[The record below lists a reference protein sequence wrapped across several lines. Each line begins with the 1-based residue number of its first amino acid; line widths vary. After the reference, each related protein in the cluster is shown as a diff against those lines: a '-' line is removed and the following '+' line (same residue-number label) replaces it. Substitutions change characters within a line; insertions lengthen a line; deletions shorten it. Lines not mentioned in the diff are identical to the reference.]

1 MSSIN
6 ISQLIQN
13 MLGAAS
19 GAAKG
24 HGEDLK
30 NYIETRAKVIAES
43 VAAIASDRLK
53 NVITDDDAR
62 FAFDE
67 IKASEASAGAAVAV
81 TLKAA
86 AQDAINAAL
95 NVAASAVN
103 SAVGIAIL

>member
-1 MSSIN
+1 MSIDV
-6 ISQLIQN
+6 SQLAKSMIS
-13 MLGAAS
+13 AAS

-30 NYIETRAKVIAES
+30 NYFEAQAKLIAEG
-43 VAAIASDRLK
+43 VAAITRDRLA
-53 NVITDDDAR
+53 NIITDDDVR
-62 FAFDE
+62 FAFE
-67 IKASEASAGAAVAV
+67 ELKRSENADRAAVAV

-103 SAVGIAIL
+103 SAVGVAIL